1 MFKYNFKIL
10 FRSIKNKPVYSLIS
24 IAGFTL
30 GIAAS
35 LLIYLWVLDELSFE
49 KFHPNHKQIYR
60 VLTLSK
66 QGDKMVKSASSYDPI
81 AKTLKMDYPQIE
93 NATLISY
100 SSEDSPLKIKGTNTK
115 IESRRAWV
123 DDQFFSVF
131 DGFKFIEGDRE
142 TALDSPNKVVLSE
155 KTAQKLFGNEPALGE
170 TLISDKYSW
179 DEVYTVGG
187 IVRIPPQSHI
197 EIGYLISD
205 KAEASVGY
213 SGSWRRKSSHTHTY
227 IQLQKNVEINDDFR
241 NQVSNHIGKYSKQT
255 DKLLFQPLTEIHL
268 FTDYETYQYD
278 RKISNIRYVWI
289 FSGLALL
296 IILMASLN
304 FASLT
309 TARASE
315 RATEI
320 GVRKVSGSNKN
331 SLIQQFIGE
340 SLIQTVFATILALLI
355 VWLLLPWFGNLT
367 GKEFAFLFTP
377 QLIGSL
383 LIITFSVGIFSGI
396 YPAFYITAF
405 SPIKIFKGGNP
416 TGSKAGFTKSLV
428 LIQFTIA
435 TILIISTVTVYK
447 QLQFIKNRD
456 LGIDKENI
464 VVVPTGLWYSINGF
478 KQELLDN
485 PNIISVSA
493 STQAPVD
500 FGWQTGFHW
509 GAMESQDTIQA
520 SLFWVDEDFGKT
532 YNLKVVQGDFL
543 RFNYSDYW
551 NKFNEANKNKK
562 EGKDYSVSM
571 PVVINETMRK
581 MMGVENP
588 IGIRLNNTNVII
600 GVVKD
605 FHFRPLHKELG
616 PLVLQNNPE
625 TIQTLNVKISPNNRA
640 ETLAFIRDTYK
651 KHRNDRGFSYTFF
664 EDELEQVYLAENRL
678 GNLILK
684 FSFLAI
690 LIAMLGIFGLSTFA
704 AQRRVK
710 EIGIRKVNGA
720 KFIEILA
727 LLNFDF
733 IKWVII
739 AFLFA
744 TPAAYFLMRKW
755 LQNFA
760 YKTELSWWIF
770 FFTGILTLGI
780 ALITVSWQSWKAA
793 RKNPVE
799 ALRYE

>member
-1 MFKYNFKIL
+1 MFKFNLKIL
-10 FRSIKNKPVYSLIS
+10 FRSIKNKPIYSFIS
-24 IAGFTL
+24 IIGFTF

-35 LLIYLWVLDELSFE
+35 LLIYFWVIDELRFE
-49 KFHPNHKQIYR
+49 KFHTNHQQIYR

-66 QGDKMVKSASSYDPI
+66 QGDKIVKSASSFGPI
-81 AKTLKMDYPQIE
+81 AQTLKMDYPQIE

-100 SSEDSPLKIKGTNTK
+100 SSEDSPLKIKGTNNK

-123 DDQFFSVF
+123 DEQFFSVF
-131 DGFKFIEGDRE
+131 NGFEFIEGNRG
-142 TALDSPNKVVLSE
+142 TALDSPDKIVLSE
-155 KTAQKLFGNEPALGE
+155 KTAQKLFGDEPALGK

-197 EIGYLISD
+197 EIGFLISD
-205 KAEASVGY
+205 KSEASVGY
-213 SGSWRRKSSHTHTY
+213 SGSWRRKSAHTHTY
-227 IQLQKNVEINDDFR
+227 IQLLKNVEVNDDFK
-241 NQVSNHIGKYSKQT
+241 NQVSNHIRKYSKQS
-255 DKLLFQPLTEIHL
+255 DKLLFQPLSEIHL

-278 RKISNIRYVWI
+278 KKISNIKYVWI

-296 IILMASLN
+296 IILMAALN
-304 FASLT
+304 FATLT

-320 GVRKVSGSNKN
+320 GVRKVSGSKKIN
-331 SLIQQFIGE
+331 LIQQFISE
-340 SLIQTVFATILALLI
+340 SLIQTIFATILALII

-367 GKEFAFLFTP
+367 AKEFSFSFSP
-377 QLIGSL
+377 QLIISL
-383 LIITFSVGIFSGI
+383 LTITFLVGVFSGI

-405 SPIKIFKGGNP
+405 NPIKIFKGGNP
-416 TGSKAGFTKSLV
+416 TGSKAGFTKGLV
-428 LIQFTIA
+428 LVQFTIA
-435 TILIISTVTVYK
+435 TILIISTATVYK
-447 QLQFIKNRD
+447 QLQFIKTRD

-464 VVVPTGLWYSINGF
+464 VVIPTGLWYSVGSF

-485 PNIISVSA
+485 PNVLSVSA

-500 FGWQTGFHW
+500 FGWLTGFHW
-509 GAMESQDTIQA
+509 SGMESQDTVQA
-520 SLFWVDEDFGKT
+520 SLFWVDEDFAKT
-532 YNLKVVQGDFL
+532 YNLEIVQGDFL

-551 NKFNEANKNKK
+551 NKFKEANKNKK
-562 EGKDYSVSM
+562 EGDNYSVSM

-581 MMGVENP
+581 MMGVDDP
-588 IGIRLNNTNVII
+588 IGIRLNKTNVII

-605 FHFRPLHKELG
+605 FHFRPLYQEIG
-616 PLVLQNNPE
+616 PLVMQNNPE
-625 TIQTLNVKISPNNRA
+625 TIQTLNVKISTNNRA
-640 ETLAFIRDTYK
+640 ETLAFIRNTYK
-651 KHRNDRGFSYTFF
+651 KHRDDRGFSYSFF
-664 EDELEQVYLAENRL
+664 ADELEQVYMAENRL

-690 LIAMLGIFGLSTFA
+690 LIAMLGILGLSTFA

-720 KFIEILA
+720 NFIEILA

-739 AFLFA
+739 AFLIA
-744 TPAAYFLMRKW
+744 TPVAYFLMRNW

-770 FFTGILTLGI
+770 ILTALLILGI
-780 ALITVSWQSWKAA
+780 ALITVSWQSWIAA
-793 RKNPVE
+793 RRNPVE
-799 ALRYE
+799 ALRNE